1 MSNRWTQLDPT
12 LRSEESLEFEF
23 ALRNEV
29 VGQKEVFRALL
40 EKRSG
45 AFK

>member
-29 VGQKEVFRALL
+29 VGQEEGFRALV

>member
-23 ALRNEV
+23 ALRDEV
-29 VGQKEVFRALL
+29 VGQMEAFRALL

-45 AFK
+45 VFK